1 MNALQLLQ
9 QVQAASETEDTTS
22 VWRRLAE
29 ALHRKGRPIRIG
41 TFSGELRAIPRAYKQ
56 PDVDEFVFE
65 GQDLE
70 YAYHIRVGADSGWL
84 RASGNAQLSFAI
96 NAVLLSDSSV
106 SVFSYFPGKIP
117 WTDAETPTGL
127 VQKLAATI
135 PEKLQDMRRRAQ
147 LYAEKRQRD
156 QAHAAKKKRIPH
168 ART

>member
-22 VWRRLAE
+22 VWRRLTE
-29 ALHRKGRPIRIG
+29 ALHHKGRPIRIG
-41 TFSGELRAIPRAYKQ
+41 TFSGELRATPRAYKQ

-65 GQDLE
+65 GQDQE
-70 YAYHIRVGADSGWL
+70 YVYHIRVAADPGWL
-84 RASGNAQLSFAI
+84 RESGNAQISFSI
-96 NAVLLSDSSV
+96 NAVLLSDTLV

-127 VQKLAATI
+127 VQKIAALI
-135 PEKLQDMRRRAQ
+135 PEKLQDMRRHAQ

-156 QAHAAKKKRIPH
+156 QAKKKRIPH